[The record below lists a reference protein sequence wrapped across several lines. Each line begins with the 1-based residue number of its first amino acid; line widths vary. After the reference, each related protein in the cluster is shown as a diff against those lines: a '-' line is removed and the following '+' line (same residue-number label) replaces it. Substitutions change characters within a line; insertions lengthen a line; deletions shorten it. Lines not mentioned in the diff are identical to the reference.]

1 MPRSES
7 LRPKFLLVVSMILVG
22 SLAACERRTSP
33 PQPKTSAAAPAPA
46 APAATPAAPPPA
58 SAPAA
63 AAASSV
69 SDADK
74 TFVDQAVAS
83 GMTEVALT
91 AHTMDKAASPRVKEI
106 ATLLNTD
113 HTATNQ
119 ELGRLATKK
128 GVAVPA
134 TPKEDKQAE
143 IKQIRGLTGADLD
156 NAVLPKLA
164 EAHRKSIELYERQA
178 KEGGDADLKLFAQKT
193 LPVLRSHLKQLESV
207 QAGRPAGQTT
217 AATGASDAKQ

>member
-7 LRPKFLLVVSMILVG
+7 PRAKLLLVVSMILVG
-22 SLAACERRTSP
+22 SLAACERRANP

-46 APAATPAAPPPA
+46 ATPAAPPPA
-58 SAPAA
+58 STAA
-63 AAASSV
+63 AAAATSV

-83 GMTEVALT
+83 GMTEVAIT

-119 ELGRLATKK
+119 ELTRLAAKK
-128 GVAVPA
+128 GVAVST
-134 TPKEDKQAE
+134 TPKQDKQAE

-156 NAVLPKLA
+156 NAVVPKLA
-164 EAHRKSIELYERQA
+164 EAHRQSIELYERQA

-207 QAGRPAGQTT
+207 QAGRPAGQTGQT
-217 AATGASDAKQ
+217 AAATGARDVKQ

>member
-7 LRPKFLLVVSMILVG
+7 PRAKLLLVVSMILVG
-22 SLAACERRTSP
+22 SLAACERRANP

-46 APAATPAAPPPA
+46 ATPAAPPPA
-58 SAPAA
+58 STAA
-63 AAASSV
+63 AAAATSV

-83 GMTEVALT
+83 GMTEVAIT

-119 ELGRLATKK
+119 ELTRLAAKK
-128 GVAVPA
+128 GVAVPT
-134 TPKEDKQAE
+134 TPKQDEQAE

-156 NAVLPKLA
+156 NAVVPKLA
-164 EAHRKSIELYERQA
+164 EAHRQA
-178 KEGGDADLKLFAQKT
+178 ARRGRRGRRRPQRARAMSSSSCMRADPSPRRAAARAI
-193 LPVLRSHLKQLESV
+193 VRSPS
-207 QAGRPAGQTT
+207 
-217 AATGASDAKQ
+217 